1 MIRKAEIRD
10 KPAVLDVA
18 VDSGLFPA
26 EHIGELAEL
35 MDSQLELEAEG
46 HHWIVQTNDKAEILA
61 AAYYAPEALT
71 DGTWNL
77 YFIAVREA
85 EKGQGIGS
93 TLLLHIE
100 ATLRQNQQRVL
111 IIETSSLDGFELTRK
126 FYLKHGYSE
135 EARIR
140 DFYADGED
148 KVVFWK
154 GLL

>member
-1 MIRKAEIRD
+1 MIRPATTQD
-10 KPAVLDVA
+10 KTTILEVA

-26 EHIGELAEL
+26 EHIGELAEM
-35 MDSQLELEAEG
+35 MDSQLESENEG
-46 HHWIVQTNDKAEILA
+46 HHWIVQTNGAAKIKA

-71 DGTWNL
+71 NGTWNL

-85 EKGQGIGS
+85 LKGQGNG
-93 TLLLHIE
+93 TALLQHVE
-100 ATLRQNQQRVL
+100 SSLRQNQHRVL
-111 IIETSSLDGFELTRK
+111 IIETSSLDGFELTRR

-140 DFYADGED
+140 DFYEAGDD

-154 GLL
+154 SL